1 MLVLLIIIY
10 INICIDIFKENF
22 TPNKSSIL
30 HFYRIIQKENGRTSR
45 SPKTIKITGEQKY
58 NINAIKY

>member
-10 INICIDIFKENF
+10 IHICIDIFKENF

-45 SPKTIKITGEQKY
+45 SPKTIEITGE
-58 NINAIKY
+58 